1 MPKLRHVRVVNAQ
14 FNEGK
19 GIYQDFR
26 MPFNGFNATY
36 ELVNGGGKSV
46 LLMLLLQCVLPNT
59 ALEQKRPFRDMF
71 SGGDENR
78 TTHVLAEWELD
89 DSVSGE
95 KFLLTGF
102 CAKKRSSTDE
112 DAPRSDIKYFNYIH
126 LYSKGNDYDIHR
138 MPLCSWEGDEFVAQD
153 YAKTHAMLR
162 EKASEYAIRVTE
174 KKWEYLEWLK
184 AYYLLESEWGLIKD
198 INKRE
203 NHLKTY
209 FGNYKSSRALIEG
222 LLIDTIDVCLR
233 DRQRLNYGGEAEASS
248 IESLADALYQS
259 QEALK
264 QLQEEQNHLRDYEK
278 LLSEIGALSG
288 ANDRLIRAY
297 QAYEEARD
305 RAASQYKGYEA
316 AVLRKNE
323 EIGEVFEAIRTEEV
337 RHAALH
343 RDLER
348 TRLKNFNVR
357 VNISR
362 SRWEEAKTERDG
374 LEREVLDRKHTL
386 AFSRAVNK
394 YLRIKDLGADIWEME
409 ARMENTKLAY
419 EEIFD
424 KLNPLGKTLFSNLTS
439 EVARTV
445 GHRQEEEGEVSRLR
459 SNIEEHRESRG
470 TVNSQIGDAQKQVAK
485 CRKTLVDLERR
496 GKELSDRDKSF
507 PQVSGSLFLEDHLN
521 ATVAHI
527 DEVGQACNLLSA
539 AIGALKDTLSA
550 KMREEDVLKAKLG
563 GEEQMIDRIRR
574 EITLFEE
581 EKRSVLEV
589 VGAYGKEDVHS
600 CRDFLQAETN
610 LGRDALTVLR
620 LRLKALHQELET
632 VQKYGFPLSDGFVRA
647 LNVLKGRYP
656 SVMSGAEYLKGLPE
670 VKAAEILEIA
680 PWLPK
685 AVLLLDQ
692 HFREVVR
699 NPYVLPVEV
708 QDSQVILVSFNSL
721 RESRVLSLGDV
732 FIPHRNAGH
741 AIDVLTRDKVL
752 ERLKKEIATVDAQI
766 VQREESVT
774 AIAED
779 LGLVQ
784 RFIDRYPDPYESA
797 KGEELADHTRMS
809 EEYLKH
815 LKAVAAAI
823 REDRTTLT
831 EKQGDLIEK
840 QRQHEVFETKLD
852 LLKEWLE
859 VTKQKET
866 VGKDLTREL
875 QRERE
880 LTDEL
885 RKMDAVLSGL
895 RLEESSKS
903 ESVEQLGNHL
913 VGLKRE
919 LEEYATYAEVHVET
933 LTGRDIEWIRS
944 EYRAAKGALDKA
956 AGGLED
962 LENGIRRDQAVI
974 AGYKEDIRLMGISL
988 EEIESASPKQ
998 PYSDGYLEQ
1007 LESGIQALEEEL
1019 KSAEGRFKEVY
1030 GECYRLH
1037 LEFTKMIDDYHLQA
1051 PDTYVPDPLLVDA
1064 SPIEEELAAKEREVA
1079 TVGYGIEKLK
1089 GSGREKEQEL
1099 AELQLNLTEY
1109 RILDGAHSFA
1119 KRDVFPATDLRG
1131 HRPLREELEMGEKSV
1146 RKGKE
1151 QVANAKEACVLNI
1164 TGITVAPAF
1173 KDTLKLKFRTAESLG
1188 EAESAHS
1195 DLEEYSASISS
1206 RVEMTGK
1213 LIEEFKGIEE
1223 KVVKQA
1229 LGVAMLYQQYLKD
1242 FPAMSKIDIDGK
1254 DYDMVRINFAQCT
1267 YPDAEA
1273 EVEMRR
1279 YIQDLSRSI
1288 ESGKIGQDDLV
1299 DHLRPKQLVNRV
1311 MDLGRARVK
1320 IRKIDRGSRDFQAWD
1335 MIKASEGQ
1343 ENAIYIIFF
1352 VILMSFIRHIVVSGI
1367 YEKTAKVLI
1376 VDNPFGSTGAYYLW
1390 EPIWSILERNN
1401 VQLICSGHKIR
1412 SEIREFF
1419 PINHLLTEEISTD
1432 NTIRINIKVEAVGE
1446 AKDVLERSQRK
1457 TLLAWTDV
1465 R

>member
-1 MPKLRHVRVVNAQ
+1 MPKLRHVRVVNAL

-19 GIYQDFR
+19 GIYEDFR

-95 KFLLTGF
+95 KYLLTGF

-138 MPLCSWEGDEFVAQD
+138 MPLCSWEGDEFVVQD
-153 YAKTHAMLR
+153 YAETHAMLR

-233 DRQRLNYGGEAEASS
+233 DRQRLNYGGETEASS

-316 AVLRKNE
+316 AVRRKNE
-323 EIGEVFEAIRTEEV
+323 EISEVFEAIQAEEA
-337 RHAALH
+337 RHAALR
-343 RDLER
+343 RDLDK
-348 TRLKNFNVR
+348 TQLKRFNVR

-362 SRWEEAKTERDG
+362 SRWKEAKTERDG
-374 LEREVLDRKHTL
+374 LEREVLGRKHTL

-394 YLRIKDLGADIWEME
+394 YLRIKDLEADIREME

-424 KLNPLGKTLFSNLTS
+424 KLNPLGKTLFSHFTS
-439 EVARTV
+439 EVARTE
-445 GHRQEEEGEVSRLR
+445 GRRQEEESEVDRLR
-459 SNIEEHRESRG
+459 SEIGEHRESRG
-470 TVNSQIGDAQKQVAK
+470 TIQYQIGDAQKWATEF
-485 CRKTLVDLERR
+485 RKTLAELERR
-496 GKELSDRDKSF
+496 EKELSDRDKSF
-507 PQVSGSLFLEDHLN
+507 PQVSGSLFLEDHLD
-521 ATVAHI
+521 ATTARI
-527 DEVGQACNLLSA
+527 DGVGQACDHLSA
-539 AIGALKDTLSA
+539 TIDALKDALSA
-550 KMREEDVLKAKLG
+550 KMGDEGVLKVKIES
-563 GEEQMIDRIRR
+563 EEQMIDRIRD
-574 EITLFEE
+574 EIALFEE

-589 VGAYGKEDVHS
+589 VGAYGKDDVHS
-600 CRDFLQAETN
+600 CRDFLQAEIA
-610 LGRDALTVLR
+610 LRRDALAVLR
-620 LRLKALHQELET
+620 LRLKALHQEMET

-647 LNVLKGRYP
+647 LNALKDRYP

-670 VKAAEILEIA
+670 VKAAEVIEVA

-699 NPYVLPVEV
+699 NPYTLPVEV
-708 QDSQVILVSFNSL
+708 QDSPVILVSFNSL

-741 AIDVLTRDKVL
+741 AIDVLTQDKVL
-752 ERLKKEIATVDAQI
+752 ERLKKEIMMVNAQV
-766 VQREESVT
+766 VQRDESVT
-774 AIAED
+774 AIVED

-784 RFIDRYPDPYESA
+784 RFIDRYPDPNESA
-797 KGEELADHTRMS
+797 KEEELADHARLR
-809 EEYLKH
+809 EEYLQQ
-815 LKAVAAAI
+815 LKAVVREI
-823 REDRTTLT
+823 REGRATLT
-831 EKQGDLIEK
+831 EKQADLHEK
-840 QRQHEVFETKLD
+840 QGRRELLEKKFD
-852 LLKEWLE
+852 LLKEWLD

-866 VGKDLTREL
+866 VGKDLTSEL

-880 LTDEL
+880 LTDAL

-895 RLEESSKS
+895 HLEEVSKN
-903 ESVEQLGNHL
+903 ESVKQLDSHL

-919 LEEYATYAEVHVET
+919 LEEYETYAEVHVET
-933 LTGRDIEWIRS
+933 LLDQDIEWVRS
-944 EYRAAKGALDKA
+944 EYRAAKGALDEA

-962 LENGIRRDQAVI
+962 LEDAIRRNRAAI
-974 AGYKEDIRLMGISL
+974 AGYNEDIRLMGIYL
-988 EEIESASPKQ
+988 EEIGSADQKQ
-998 PYSDGYLEQ
+998 PYSDGYIER
-1007 LESGIQALEEEL
+1007 LESGIRDLEEGL
-1019 KSAEGRFKEVY
+1019 KGAEGRFKEAY

-1037 LEFTKMIDDYHLQA
+1037 LEFTKMIDDYHLHA
-1051 PDTYVPDPLLVDA
+1051 PGVYVPDPLLVDA

-1079 TVGYGIEKLK
+1079 TVNDGIEKLK
-1089 GSGREKEQEL
+1089 VAGREKEQEL
-1099 AELQLNLTEY
+1099 AELQHNLTEY
-1109 RILDGAHSFA
+1109 RVLDGAHSFA
-1119 KRDVFPATDLRG
+1119 RRDVHPATDLRE
-1131 HRPLREELEMGEKSV
+1131 HRALREDLEIGEKSV
-1146 RKGKE
+1146 RKGKN
-1151 QVANAKEACVLNI
+1151 QVADAKEACVQNI
-1164 TGITVAPAF
+1164 TGVTVAPAF
-1173 KDTLKLKFRTAESLG
+1173 KDTLKLKFRTAKTLG
-1188 EAESAHS
+1188 EAESARS
-1195 DLEEYSASISS
+1195 DLEKYSASISS

-1223 KVVKQA
+1223 SIVKQA

-1242 FPAMSKIDIDGK
+1242 FPGMSKIDIDGK

-1267 YPDAEA
+1267 YPEAEA

-1299 DHLRPKQLVNRV
+1299 DHLRPKQLVSRV
-1311 MDLGRARVK
+1311 MDMGRARVK

-1446 AKDVLERSQRK
+1446 AKDALERSQRN

>member
-19 GIYQDFR
+19 GIYEDFR

-89 DSVSGE
+89 DSVAGE
-95 KFLLTGF
+95 KYLLTGF

-138 MPLCSWEGDEFVAQD
+138 MPLCSWESDEFDVQD

-162 EKASEYAIRVTE
+162 EKASEYAIRITE

-209 FGNYKSSRALIEG
+209 FGSYKSSRALIEG

-233 DRQRLNYGGEAEASS
+233 DRQRLNYGGETEASS

-288 ANDRLIRAY
+288 ANDRLVRAY
-297 QAYEEARD
+297 QVYEEARD

-316 AVLRKNE
+316 AVFRKGE
-323 EIGEVFEAIRTEEV
+323 EIGEVFEAIRTEEA
-337 RHAALH
+337 RHTALCCD
-343 RDLER
+343 RER
-348 TRLKNFNVR
+348 MRLKKFNVR
-357 VNISR
+357 VNLSR
-362 SRWEEAKTERDG
+362 NRWEEAKTERDG
-374 LEREVLDRKHTL
+374 LERESLNRKHTL

-394 YLRIKDLGADIWEME
+394 FLRIKGLEADIREME

-419 EEIFD
+419 EEIFN
-424 KLNPLGKTLFSNLTS
+424 KLNPLGKTLFSYFTS
-439 EVARTV
+439 EVARTE
-445 GHRQEEEGEVSRLR
+445 GRRQEEEGEVGRLR
-459 SNIEEHRESRG
+459 SEIGEHRESRG
-470 TVNSQIGDAQKQVAK
+470 KIQYQIGDAQKRAAE
-485 CRKTLVDLERR
+485 CRKTVSDLGRR
-496 GKELSDRDKSF
+496 EKELSDRDKSF
-507 PQVSGSLFLEDHLN
+507 PQVSGSLLLEDHLD
-521 ATVAHI
+521 ATAAHI
-527 DEVGQACNLLSA
+527 DEVEQACTLLFA
-539 AIGALKDTLSA
+539 AIDALKDALSV
-550 KMREEDVLKAKLG
+550 KMKDEDVLKVKIQ
-563 GEEQMIDRIRR
+563 GEEQMIDRIRH
-574 EITLFEE
+574 EIALFEE

-589 VGAYGKEDVHS
+589 VRACGKDGVHS
-600 CRDFLQAETN
+600 CRDYLQAETN
-610 LGRDALTVLR
+610 LGRDALTVLK
-620 LRLKALHQELET
+620 LKLKALHQELET

-647 LNVLKGRYP
+647 LDALKGRYP

-670 VKAAEILEIA
+670 VKAADVLEVA

-692 HFREVVR
+692 HFKEVVR
-699 NPYVLPVEV
+699 NPYALPVEV
-708 QDSQVILVSFNSL
+708 QDSPVILVSFNSL

-732 FIPHRNAGH
+732 FIPHRNADH
-741 AIDVLTRDKVL
+741 AIDVLTRNRVI
-752 ERLKKEIATVDAQI
+752 ERLKTESATVDAEI
-766 VQREESVT
+766 TQREESVT

-784 RFIDRYPDPYESA
+784 QFIHRYPDPNEFA
-797 KGEELADHTRMS
+797 KGEELADHARLR
-809 EEYLKH
+809 EEYLQQ

-823 REDRTTLT
+823 REDKTTLAEKQDDLT
-831 EKQGDLIEK
+831 EKQR
-840 QRQHEVFETKLD
+840 QREVFAKKLD
-852 LLKEWLE
+852 LLKEWLD

-866 VGKDLTREL
+866 VGKDLTSEL

-880 LTDEL
+880 LVDAL

-895 RLEESSKS
+895 NLKESAKS
-903 ESVEQLGNHL
+903 ESVMQLSKHL

-919 LEEYATYAEVHVET
+919 LEEYETYAEVRVEP
-933 LTGRDIEWIRS
+933 LSGRDIEWVRS
-944 EYRAAKGALDKA
+944 EYRAAKGALDET
-956 AGGLED
+956 AGGLEE
-962 LENGIRRDQAVI
+962 LEDGIRRNRVDV

-988 EEIESASPKQ
+988 EEIGSADPKQ
-998 PYSDGYLEQ
+998 PYSDGYIEQ
-1007 LESGIQALEEEL
+1007 LESGIHDLQEEL
-1019 KSAEGRFKEVY
+1019 KGAEGRFTKVY
-1030 GECYRLH
+1030 EECYRLH
-1037 LEFTKMIDDYHLQA
+1037 LEFTKMIDDYHLHA
-1051 PDTYVPDPLLVDA
+1051 PNAYVPDPLLVDA
-1064 SPIEEELAAKEREVA
+1064 SQIEEELAAKEREVA

-1089 GSGREKEQEL
+1089 VAGREKEQEL
-1099 AELQLNLTEY
+1099 VELQDNLTEY
-1109 RILDGAHSFA
+1109 RVLDGAHGFA
-1119 KRDVFPATDLRG
+1119 NRDVLPAGDLRG
-1131 HRPLREELEMGEKSV
+1131 HRALREELGSGEKSV
-1146 RKGKE
+1146 RNGKV
-1151 QVANAKEACVLNI
+1151 QVTSAKEACVHNI
-1164 TGITVAPAF
+1164 TGIAVAPAF
-1173 KDTLKLKFRTAESLG
+1173 KDTLKLKFRTAETLG

-1195 DLEEYSASISS
+1195 DLEKYSASIRSK
-1206 RVEMTGK
+1206 VEMIGK
-1213 LIEEFKGIEE
+1213 QIEVFKGIEE

-1242 FPAMSKIDIDGK
+1242 FPGMSKIDLDGK

-1267 YPDAEA
+1267 YPEAEA

-1299 DHLRPKQLVNRV
+1299 DHLRPKQLVSRV
-1311 MDLGRARVK
+1311 MDMGRVRVK

-1446 AKDVLERSQRK
+1446 AKDALERSQRN